1 MATGR
6 VVTLYEDKE
15 KTQGIFPRT
24 KISAI
29 SDDEGTGLD
38 AIISELQNVDTE
50 LSTTSTNPVQNKVV
64 AAAIGDISTALNSI
78 LGV

>member
-50 LSTTSTNPVQNKVV
+50 LSTTSTNPVQNKVI
-64 AAAIGDISTALNSI
+64 ANAIGDISTALNAI